1 MQLVVLSGKGGTG
14 KTTVAAAITRLA
26 ACPLAV
32 DCDVDAANLH
42 LLLGMR
48 DLSSEDFSG
57 SKVAELD
64 DSRCVRCNRC
74 GSVCRF
80 DAIEYGMVDQ
90 LSCEGC
96 GACVY
101 ACPYDALALVDQ
113 TIGQVFLT
121 STTWGHLSRAEMY
134 PGADGS
140 GKLVT
145 RVREQAAEIADRA
158 SSPTILDGPPGIGC
172 PVIATLTGCD
182 AALLVLEPSYSS
194 QHDFLR
200 LLQLLHKFDIKTY
213 ACINRHD
220 LSPDNCRELQQ
231 VCEQK
236 GVPIVG
242 LIPFDPLVM
251 EAHRQLK
258 SILDFED
265 SPAAEAIRQI
275 WANLSKMI
283 GVDQQ

>member
-14 KTTVAAAITRLA
+14 KTTVAAALASLA
-26 ACPLAV
+26 ACRLAI

-42 LLLGMR
+42 LLLDGET
-48 DLSSEDFSG
+48 LATEDFAG
-57 SKVAELD
+57 AKVAELD
-64 DSRCVRCNRC
+64 PGRCAGCNRC
-74 GSVCRF
+74 GEVCRF
-80 DAIEYGMVDQ
+80 DAIDHGQVDE

-101 ACPYDALALVDQ
+101 VCPHDALSLVDE

-121 STTWGHLSRAEMY
+121 KTDWGHLSWAEME

-145 RVREQAAEIADRA
+145 RVRAQGAEVANLREDLI
-158 SSPTILDGPPGIGC
+158 ILDGPPGIGC

-182 AALLVLEPSYSS
+182 AALLVLEASYSS

-200 LLQLLHKFDIKTY
+200 LLQLLRKFEIQPY
-213 ACINRHD
+213 VCINRHD
-220 LSPDNCRELQQ
+220 LSPHISGELQQ
-231 VCEQK
+231 LCAQEE
-236 GVPIVG
+236 VPIVG
-242 LIPFDPLVM
+242 LIPFDPLVLT
-251 EAHRQLK
+251 AHSELK
-258 SILDFED
+258 SILDYRD
-265 SPAAEAIRQI
+265 SPAAQAIRQT
-275 WANLSKMI
+275 WTSLSKMI